1 MTPLDPF
8 ARRIIVIFI
17 TMITLYVKKSDLC
30 RIITPLE
37 IEFFL
42 IIRVKVFI
50 TIQFYNNVIF
60 IALTDSNRNN
70 NSFSNKLNDQS
81 IQKYLV
87 PGENIFFR
95 FILNI
100 H

>member
-42 IIRVKVFI
+42 LIRDKVFI
-50 TIQFYNNVIF
+50 TIQYYNNVIF
-60 IALTDSNRNN
+60 IAVNR
-70 NSFSNKLNDQS
+70 
-81 IQKYLV
+81 
-87 PGENIFFR
+87 
-95 FILNI
+95 
-100 H
+100 